1 MAKRA
6 LKSRKHRPVF
16 MVDIAVPRDIDPA
29 VAELEDV
36 YLYTVDD
43 LQEVIKENL
52 SSRQQAANQAEEI
65 IDVQVARFMAWLR
78 AQDAVSTIRDY
89 RQRAERNRDQVLA
102 KAQQMLANGRPP
114 QQVLDF
120 LAHTLTNKLTHEP
133 SVKIRQAAENGDAE
147 LLQAALELFNLSKDD

>member
-1 MAKRA
+1 M
-6 LKSRKHRPVF
+6 
-16 MVDIAVPRDIDPA
+16 I
-29 VAELEDV
+29 
-36 YLYTVDD
+36 
-43 LQEVIKENL
+43 QENL
-52 SSRQQAANQAEEI
+52 NSRQQAANQAEEI

-89 RQRAERNRDQVLA
+89 RQRAEHNRDQVLA
-102 KAQQMLANGRPP
+102 KAQQLLAKGKPP
-114 QQVLDF
+114 QQVLAF